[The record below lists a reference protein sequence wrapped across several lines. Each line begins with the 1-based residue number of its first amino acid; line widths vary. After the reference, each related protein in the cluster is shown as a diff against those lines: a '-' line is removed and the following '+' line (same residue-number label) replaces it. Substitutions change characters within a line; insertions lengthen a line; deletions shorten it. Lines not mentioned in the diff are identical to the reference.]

1 MSAPLPQKHTKAAV
15 VRPKTGAEGRLFFAH
30 RDGGNLVS
38 GRDCPRFFRKISVS
52 ASAGRSAAQQAELAG
67 EGEAILAE
75 FGKTRALPPTCAQ
88 AQALVKKWQAYLT
101 ANYYNCTGEILACLG
116 QMYVG
121 DERFVQHIDRYGTG
135 TAAFMAAAIAAY
147 TG

>member
-1 MSAPLPQKHTKAAV
+1 MRAPSHAKLHVQ
-15 VRPKTGAEGRLFFAH
+15 F
-30 RDGGNLVS
+30 DGGLVQAREQRLALLHRIAGRQLTPRACRLDVCN
-38 GRDCPRFFRKISVS
+38 GRDV
-52 ASAGRSAAQQAELAG
+52 
-67 EGEAILAE
+67 
-75 FGKTRALPPTCAQ
+75 AQ

>member
-1 MSAPLPQKHTKAAV
+1 M
-15 VRPKTGAEGRLFFAH
+15 
-30 RDGGNLVS
+30 GGNLVS

>member
-1 MSAPLPQKHTKAAV
+1 MSFRQFDTTKIEEAKRQYAEEVRQRWGNTAAY
-15 VRPKTGAEGRLFFAH
+15 AEYET
-30 RDGGNLVS
+30 
-38 GRDCPRFFRKISVS
+38 K
-52 ASAGRSAAQQAELAG
+52 SAGRSAAQQAELAG

>member
-1 MSAPLPQKHTKAAV
+1 M
-15 VRPKTGAEGRLFFAH
+15 RIGM
-30 RDGGNLVS
+30 GGNLVS

>member
-1 MSAPLPQKHTKAAV
+1 MNTPLPQKLQEQPSFG
-15 VRPKTGAEGRLFFAH
+15 PKPGPKGGCFLRIGMGEISFPAGTAQDFSEKLAFPHRLA
-30 RDGGNLVS
+30 D
-38 GRDCPRFFRKISVS
+38 
-52 ASAGRSAAQQAELAG
+52 

-75 FGKTRALPPTCAQ
+75 FGKNRAPPPTCAQ

>member
-1 MSAPLPQKHTKAAV
+1 MNTPLPQKLQEQPSFG
-15 VRPKTGAEGRLFFAH
+15 PKPGPK
-30 RDGGNLVS
+30 GGCFLRIGMGEIS
-38 GRDCPRFFRKISVS
+38 FPAGTAQDFFRKISVS
-52 ASAGRSAAQQAELAG
+52 TSAGRSAAQQAELAG
-67 EGEAILAE
+67 EEEAILAE